1 MKKRYSAKGKK
12 NIYVILGLLAVLL
25 GSLAYLAFQ
34 KGTREGLEIKKTV
47 SSVKKSETDESENKT
62 EKEPEEEPEPEPK
75 PAPKP
80 KKQGTEAALTGM
92 LTSLFGKA

>member
-1 MKKRYSAKGKK
+1 MKKRSSIKGKK

-34 KGTREGLEIKKTV
+34 KGTREGLEIKETV
-47 SSVKKSETDESENKT
+47 SSVKKSGTDPSGNKT
-62 EKEPEEEPEPEPK
+62 EEEPEPEPK

>member
-34 KGTREGLEIKKTV
+34 KGTREGLEIKETV

-62 EKEPEEEPEPEPK
+62 EKEPEPEPK
-75 PAPKP
+75 PKPKP